1 MKFLTIFHGWFVND
15 KGFEVKELEAKD
27 IEDAYTQAT
36 VLKYKRETTFKHIS
50 FKVIPIEDSDIFMPR
65 KLTWKER
72 ITGKI
77 YKLK

>member
-1 MKFLTIFHGWFVND
+1 MKFIAVFHGWFVDD
-15 KGFEVKELEAKD
+15 KGFEVKELEAND
-27 IEDAYTQAT
+27 LEDAYKQAI
-36 VLKYKRETTFKHIS
+36 VLKHKRETTFKHIA
-50 FKVIPIEDSDIFMPR
+50 FKVIPIEDSEIFMPR